1 MHSENGVD
9 DTTKKLLKG
18 MESPAQQLMDAYEK
32 TGVGMLQKELKK
44 LESPLKQHQ
53 EMLAGINANLNQHQH
68 LRDQMHM
75 LPAAVDKLRQET
87 LAGVEATAKL
97 QRDVRDQI
105 AMASSAI
112 DSFRAGANERL
123 ELAGHLKRIIP
134 NIQIH
139 HPTLHLAQQL
149 KPLPWLVEYQ
159 RTTAGIMQGLSPLF
173 EAIKA
178 ITEPMRRVQ
187 DAWQER
193 MAPIQ
198 RFIEAFQRTDQARQ
212 RVEATGWLAHVTTPF
227 EELEDIEDD
236 EIPAA
241 LEKHYQENWQDVQQ
255 VFLDRL
261 DEYTIEEN
269 AKATFRDAL
278 RAHEH
283 GIYRATAL
291 LMIPVIERVIR
302 KEYYG
307 GTLPNKGTSV
317 IEFREDAKMLPF
329 DAIEHCAFGL
339 YDALDYLYDHCNSDE
354 DASRMAS
361 KPIPNRHAVVHGWVT
376 YNCMCSSLNM
386 LILADFAFG
395 LVTEMKRYKQEA
407 PVAATA

>member
-1 MHSENGVD
+1 MD
-9 DTTKKLLKG
+9 DTAKKLLKG
-18 MESPAQQLMDAYEK
+18 MQSPSQQLMDAYDK
-32 TGVGMLQKELKK
+32 TGIGMLQKELKK
-44 LESPLKQHQ
+44 LESPLKEAQAMHKSLSLGRD
-53 EMLAGINANLNQHQH
+53 M
-68 LRDQMHM
+68 RDQIA
-75 LPAAVDKLRQET
+75 LTRSIADELRQDT
-87 LAGVEATAKL
+87 LSGVAATLKL
-97 QRDVRDQI
+97 QHDVRDQI
-105 AMASSAI
+105 AMASSAM
-112 DSFRAGANERL
+112 DSFREGAKERL
-123 ELAGHLKRIIP
+123 ELAQHLKRIIP

-241 LEKHYQENWQDVQQ
+241 LEKYYQENWQEVQQ

-261 DEYTIEEN
+261 NEYAIEEN

-307 GTLPNKGTSV
+307 GNPPKRGTSI
-317 IEFREDAKMLPF
+317 IEFREDAKLLPF
-329 DAIEHCAFGL
+329 DAIEQCAFGL

-395 LVTEMKRYKQEA
+395 LVTEMKRDKQDA

>member
-1 MHSENGVD
+1 MD
-9 DTTKKLLKG
+9 DTTKKLLMG
-18 MESPAQQLMDAYEK
+18 MQSPAQQLLDAYDK

-44 LESPLKQHQ
+44 LESPLKEAQAMHKALGLGQ
-53 EMLAGINANLNQHQH
+53 GM
-68 LRDQMHM
+68 RDQIA
-75 LPAAVDKLRQET
+75 LTSSIADEFRQDTLSGVAAT
-87 LAGVEATAKL
+87 LKL

-105 AMASSAI
+105 AAASGAI
-112 DSFRAGANERL
+112 NHLQEGAKERL
-123 ELAGHLKRIIP
+123 ELAKHLKSIIP
-134 NIQIH
+134 DIKIH

-159 RTTAGIMQGLSPLF
+159 RTAAGIMQGLSPLF

-227 EELEDIEDD
+227 EALEDIEDD
-236 EIPAA
+236 EIPAV
-241 LEKHYQENWQDVQQ
+241 LEKYYQENWQEVQQ
-255 VFLDRL
+255 VFLNRL
-261 DEYTIEEN
+261 DEYAIEEN

-307 GTLPNKGTSV
+307 GTMPNRGTSV
-317 IEFREDAKMLPF
+317 IEFREDAKLLPF

-339 YDALDYLYDHCNSDE
+339 YDALDHLYDYCNSDE

-395 LVTEMKRYKQEA
+395 LVTEMKKGKQEELL
-407 PVAATA
+407 ATA